1 MIVYVNVYIYVCIY
15 VSMSLSRRVVKD
27 HSCGGMIAY
36 AGEWHEEILGFMGNQ
51 VGRVV
56 LTNLRGQYHVVMS

>member
-1 MIVYVNVYIYVCIY
+1 MYVY
-15 VSMSLSRRVVKD
+15 VSMSLSDKVLKD

-36 AGEWHEEILGFMGNQ
+36 AGEWHDKVPSLMGNQ

-56 LTNLRGQYHVVMS
+56 MIHQLNESSEIQGMLG